1 MGDSKSS
8 KYFAKNDEARRKKNA
23 YNKEYHST
31 AERRRYRSLLNKVNR
46 KKGVKGDGKDVS
58 HMADGSMKL
67 EKQSSNRAR
76 NGKGGTKRL
85 G

>member
-1 MGDSKSS
+1 MGESRSS
-8 KYFAKNDEARRKKNA
+8 KYFAQNDEARRKKNE

-31 AERRRYRSLLNKVNR
+31 PERKRYRAALNKLNR
-46 KKGVKGDGKDVS
+46 KKGKKGDGMDMS
-58 HMADGSMKL
+58 HMADGTIRKESASK
-67 EKQSSNRAR
+67 NRAR